1 MKEPRV
7 QVTLIQIDNYG
18 PWTTTLG
25 DDREHRLQILQAEL
39 YSSLQE
45 KFAKRGGLVFF
56 NRFDEMLAITNGINR
71 EQHREIQLEV
81 NKQFPFTISMGVGVG
96 RTPFEA
102 QANASKMLQETG
114 SAQSK
119 MRKAELAYVASLDKE
134 HSHVQII
141 HIDVNGITETSTDH
155 VSAFETT
162 MKVMAVYSN
171 LVNSLKHHG
180 SLLFYIGGD
189 NFMGVANG
197 VTMDEITS
205 LLNECHDDLN
215 IELKCG
221 IGVAKTGRK
230 AAELATMN
238 LHKIRQ
244 DRNNLIMA
252 TTHM

>member
-1 MKEPRV
+1 MTV
-7 QVTLIQIDNYG
+7 IQIDNYG
-18 PWTTTLG
+18 PWTDTLG
-25 DDREHRLQILQAEL
+25 NDREHRLQILQAEL

-45 KFAKRGGLVFF
+45 KFAKQGGLVFF

-119 MRKAELAYVASLDKE
+119 MRRAELAYVASLDKE

-244 DRNNLIMA
+244 DRNHLIMA